1 MNSFSAFSDIGHK
14 SQPPFG
20 NFRLRESTVQTI
32 LNHPKYGPRERN
44 SELGSNV
51 FTYLRFGLP
60 RVLPHPIT
68 TNQNSNQKPLRNGS
82 SGYDSSDDNNGGS
95 PVDGP
100 GRRARSDPDFRN
112 HVIPS
117 TPTQNDLNARK
128 SGHRL
133 KASSEADLLSAEQN
147 VRNTSTRQQIL
158 RAREDT
164 REGFQ
169 RNPMPGN
176 GHAGSKAGSH
186 LSVNSRMSPDHSHR
200 SPTKV
205 STLLSDVT
213 RDWGKC
219 RIFCYCLTGHAFD
232 RLMGIF
238 FIFNSDIY

>member
-1 MNSFSAFSDIGHK
+1 MQILILLSLSDIGHK

-60 RVLPHPIT
+60 RVLPHPLPHPAA
-68 TNQNSNQKPLRNGS
+68 NHQNSNQKPLRNGS
-82 SGYDSSDDNNGGS
+82 SGYDSSDDNGGS
-95 PVDGP
+95 PIDGP

-112 HVIPS
+112 HIIPS

-147 VRNTSTRQQIL
+147 IRNTSTRQQIL

-205 STLLSDVT
+205 ST
-213 RDWGKC
+213 
-219 RIFCYCLTGHAFD
+219 F
-232 RLMGIF
+232 
-238 FIFNSDIY
+238 

>member
-1 MNSFSAFSDIGHK
+1 MLLSLDTGHK

-60 RVLPHPIT
+60 RVLPHPVS
-68 TNQNSNQKPLRNGS
+68 NQNANPKPHRNGS
-82 SGYDSSDDNNGGS
+82 SGYDSSDDNNEGQS
-95 PVDGP
+95 PGLDGP

-117 TPTQNDLNARK
+117 TPNINDPSARK
-128 SGHRL
+128 SGYRL
-133 KASSEADLLSAEQN
+133 KACSEADLLSADHG
-147 VRNTSTRQQIL
+147 RGASTRQQVL
-158 RAREDT
+158 RAREDA

-205 STLLSDVT
+205 SVKSRMVIL
-213 RDWGKC
+213 
-219 RIFCYCLTGHAFD
+219 
-232 RLMGIF
+232 
-238 FIFNSDIY
+238 